1 MSSVLHDHISSRD
14 FQLKNLVREKHLI
27 MSLTKVELLSTPGS
41 QPCARLLTGAA
52 LSMPLCLSH
61 LRCPQYPSMLGAFCR
76 PVHRLHVWEDRSS
89 WRMPQGHSDKGK
101 GMRLLGMLNKEE
113 GDDSAGP
120 NEQEWT

>member
-1 MSSVLHDHISSRD
+1 MGKAPDGGCPVHAAVPEPPALPSVPEHAG
-14 FQLKNLVREKHLI
+14 
-27 MSLTKVELLSTPGS
+27 SLL
-41 QPCARLLTGAA
+41 QACAR
-52 LSMPLCLSH
+52 
-61 LRCPQYPSMLGAFCR
+61 
-76 PVHRLHVWEDRSS
+76 VHVWGDGSS